1 LADGLARVNNLAG
14 VGGGYDPAEAAPAV
28 TISGATQGTLAGTSS
43 INPDGTLN
51 VNFTGNPTDVTVL
64 GVQAANGIIQP
75 PANLT
80 GLGSNHDPASP
91 PAVTI
96 TGADQGTLAA
106 TASVN
111 PNGTVNVNF
120 TGNPSGTGPLGV
132 QVAGGSGGPPTN
144 AISSKYLLDMDGDLW
159 DFTVEEFTN
168 MVQIVSDARA
178 QNGAEQASLNTF
190 WNLLSSNVTELE
202 RAAGRIT
209 DADFAREMT
218 QLGKAHILS
227 RSAASMLVN
236 QNRSNS
242 EALLTI
248 QRLQNLL

>member
-1 LADGLARVNNLAG
+1 
-14 VGGGYDPAEAAPAV
+14 
-28 TISGATQGTLAGTSS
+28 
-43 INPDGTLN
+43 
-51 VNFTGNPTDVTVL
+51 
-64 GVQAANGIIQP
+64 
-75 PANLT
+75 
-80 GLGSNHDPASP
+80 
-91 PAVTI
+91 
-96 TGADQGTLAA
+96 
-106 TASVN
+106 
-111 PNGTVNVNF
+111 
-120 TGNPSGTGPLGV
+120 
-132 QVAGGSGGPPTN
+132 
-144 AISSKYLLDMDGDLW
+144 MDGDLW